1 MKKIVITTFIM
12 PNEIDDL
19 ERLLADLNK
28 ASKHIDGNNYE
39 LYLALSVDDY
49 LVNWEESKLD
59 KEFFINRFNALKP
72 LTEWAGKTTF
82 NVRDDIMGCTS
93 LRRVAHNECK
103 DATHFI
109 WLDTDIVFDEKLLFY
124 IDESVD
130 ALENSQITIGKT
142 ISKYVI
148 SPECVKIWDSTWDC
162 LVNENFLNKE
172 EGYCRTNNPY
182 IDAGEYGDV
191 SLEIVTNNVPGQP
204 RMKFGGG
211 WFNCLSKALLD
222 RVPLPESM
230 GHYGPDDTYV
240 MWASE
245 KVIQK
250 GEELYQ
256 FKLKNQVVCENYI
269 YRDRT
274 HYDKLIKRIDRKD
287 EFRNQANTSFANEIN
302 KLQ

>member
-1 MKKIVITTFIM
+1 M

-49 LVNWEESKLD
+49 LVDWENSKLD
-59 KEFFINRFNALKP
+59 KQYFIDRFNKLKP

-93 LRRVAHNECK
+93 LRRIAHNECT

-109 WLDTDIVFDEKLLFY
+109 WLDTDIIFDEKILFY
-124 IDESVD
+124 MENAIDVIDNVD
-130 ALENSQITIGKT
+130 
-142 ISKYVI
+142 KYVI
-148 SPECVKIWDSTWDC
+148 SPECVRIWDSTWDC
-162 LVNENFLNKE
+162 LVNENFLNKK

-191 SLEIVTNNVPGQP
+191 SLETIINNVPGQP

-245 KVIQK
+245 KLNQN
-250 GEELYQ
+250 GEGIYQ

-274 HYDKLIKRIDRKD
+274 HYDLLIKRIDRKE
-287 EFRNQANTSFANEIN
+287 EFRQQANTSFSKEIN
-302 KLQ
+302 QLQ

>member
-19 ERLLADLNK
+19 ERILGDLNK

-49 LVNWEESKLD
+49 LVDWENSKLD
-59 KEFFINRFNALKP
+59 KQFFVDRFNALKP
-72 LTEWAGKTTF
+72 LTQWAGKATF

-93 LRRVAHNECK
+93 LRRIAHIECTN
-103 DATHFI
+103 ATHFI
-109 WLDTDIVFDEKLLFY
+109 WLDTDIVFDEKILFY
-124 IDESVD
+124 MENAIDVIDNVD
-130 ALENSQITIGKT
+130 
-142 ISKYVI
+142 KYVI
-148 SPECVKIWDSTWDC
+148 SPECVKIWDTTWDC
-162 LVNENFLNKE
+162 LVNKNFLNKE
-172 EGYCRTNNPY
+172 VGYCKINNPFL
-182 IDAGEYGDV
+182 DSGEVGEV
-191 SLEIVTNNVPGQP
+191 SLETVLNNVSNQP

-230 GHYGPDDTYV
+230 GHYGPDDTFI

-245 KVIQK
+245 KLNLN
-250 GEELYQ
+250 GEQLYQ
-256 FKLKNQVVCENYI
+256 FKLKNYIVCENYI

-274 HYDKLIKRIDRKD
+274 HYDKLVKRIDRKE
-287 EFRNQANTSFANEIN
+287 EFRNQANKSFSIEIN
-302 KLQ
+302 KIN